1 MGEAAALIAALTW
14 SGTSVAM
21 ASLAARVTP
30 VAMSALRLS
39 VASLLLPLAL
49 VVSGQVDDVGAAP
62 ASAIWA
68 MVGSGILAYAIG
80 DTLYI
85 AALKTLG
92 VQRAFTVSMTLFILL
107 SVAGGIVLL
116 DEEFHWYQVAG
127 SLFVGGGILL
137 IVRGRGSAVAPRA
150 EQGRLREGAGRGLL
164 SRVTNAGGYGAVI
177 AVAVFW
183 AAATLWLAKGRGDLP
198 SIAAATLRTPAGA
211 LGILAYAGILAR
223 ADLVAPF
230 RNRRDLAAIALVGLI
245 GTAFGSLLYVYAVGE
260 AGPGKTTVLS
270 AASPLMALP
279 LSFMV
284 LRETIS
290 RQVVVGTILAVCGI
304 VLVVV

>member
-21 ASLAARVTP
+21 ASLSARVTP

-49 VVSGQVDDVGAAP
+49 LLSGQTGAVADAP

-68 MVGSGILAYAIG
+68 MIGSGILAYALG

-85 AALKTLG
+85 AALKSLG

-116 DEEFHWYQVAG
+116 DEEFHWYQIVG
-127 SLFVGGGILL
+127 SAFVGAGILL
-137 IVRGRGSAVAPRA
+137 IVRGRSSSTPA
-150 EQGRLREGAGRGLL
+150 GAGRNAIEPSVHRRRLL
-164 SRVTNAGGYGAVI
+164 RLVGAGGYGAVI
-177 AVAVFW
+177 AVAILW
-183 AAATLWLAKGRGDLP
+183 AAATLWLAHGRGDLP

-211 LGILAYAGILAR
+211 LCMLAYAGIAAR
-223 ADLVAPF
+223 ADLAAPF
-230 RNRRDLAAIALVGLI
+230 RSRRDLAAIALVGLI

-270 AASPLMALP
+270 AAAPLMALP
-279 LSFMV
+279 LSFVV
-284 LRETIS
+284 LRETIT
-290 RQVVVGTILAVCGI
+290 RQVVAGTVLAVCGI